1 MPESSDTFYRLLP
14 GTWHLAPGTCLMTI
28 RFVEEARVLAVSGW
42 EIPAALTLP
51 ANRESTALPSAILLV
66 PGSLF
71 SDVNGDYPTW
81 NSFPH
86 VYAHLAHQLAARGH
100 AVYRF
105 AKLGPGTGSVAVDQ
119 DAAARVR
126 TWDGRLAIATAALD
140 AMHRELETRG
150 VVVERTIVAGHSE
163 GSVVASR
170 VAVSDRAREIDG
182 VVLLAGPSIGILGIM
197 REQIGF
203 GVPPDQLDDAR
214 RRLDEAIAFIR
225 RGEPIP
231 ASLAKGPGM
240 GIGALASMP
249 DEGRR
254 YMRDVDATDP
264 LRVASEI
271 SQPVL
276 VVQGGDDSSV
286 PRHHGEALRDALV
299 ARDRGEAGTEYLFV
313 PDVTH
318 MFKVV
323 PPEVTGPDA
332 FGYPGPTDERI
343 TDGID
348 RWIRGLTISA

>member
-1 MPESSDTFYRLLP
+1 
-14 GTWHLAPGTCLMTI
+14 MTHTTSYI
-28 RFVEEARVLAVSGW
+28 DHAHTVAVSGW

-51 ANRESTALPSAILLV
+51 TSRANDAELASAILLV

-105 AKLGPGTGSVAVDQ
+105 AKLGPGTGSVATDA
-119 DAAARVR
+119 DAAAKIR
-126 TWDGRLAIATAALD
+126 TWDGRVVIATAALD
-140 AMHRELETRG
+140 AMRRELDACNVR
-150 VVVERTIVAGHSE
+150 VRRTIAAGHSE

-170 VAVSDRAREIDG
+170 LAVSDRAGELDG
-182 VVLLAGPSIGILGIM
+182 IVLLAGPSLGILGIM
-197 REQIGF
+197 REQIGAMT
-203 GVPPDQLDDAR
+203 PPHER
-214 RRLDEAIAFIR
+214 DEAISRLDVGIDCIR

-231 ASLAKGPGM
+231 AELATGSAM
-240 GIGALASMP
+240 GVGALASMP

-264 LRVASEI
+264 KELGSRMA
-271 SQPVL
+271 QPTL
-276 VVQGGDDSSV
+276 VVQGGNDGSV
-286 PRHHGEALRDALV
+286 PTHHGETLRDILV
-299 ARDRGEAGTEYLFV
+299 SRRDGEARTSYLLV

-323 PPEVTGPDA
+323 PPGLSGPEA
-332 FGYPGPTDERI
+332 FGFPGETDPRVA
-343 TDGID
+343 DGID
-348 RWIRGLTISA
+348 RWIRGI

>member
-1 MPESSDTFYRLLP
+1 MPPYSEHLSSLR
-14 GTWHLAPGTCLMTI
+14 
-28 RFVEEARVLAVSGW
+28 VSGW

-51 ANRESTALPSAILLV
+51 APLERDLESAVLLI

-81 NSFPH
+81 KSFPH
-86 VYAHLAHQLAARGH
+86 VYAHLAHQLSALGH
-100 AVYRF
+100 AVFRF
-105 AKLGPGTGSVAVDQ
+105 AKLGPGTGSVPI
-119 DAAARVR
+119 DAEVAAKVR
-126 TWDGRLAIATAALD
+126 TWEGRSIIASAMLD
-140 AMHRELETRG
+140 EMRRLLDDQDLHPRR
-150 VVVERTIVAGHSE
+150 VIVAGHSE

-170 VAVSDRAREIDG
+170 LAASAHGDSLDG

-203 GVPPDQLDDAR
+203 GLQPGQIDAAR
-214 RRLDEAIAFIR
+214 ARLDSVIDHIR

-231 ASLAKGPGM
+231 AELGKGPGM
-240 GIGALASMP
+240 GIGALISMP

-264 LRVASEI
+264 LELARRMT
-271 SQPVL
+271 QCTL
-276 VVQGGDDSSV
+276 VVQGGNDGSV
-286 PRHHGEALRDALV
+286 PAHHGEALRDALRSR
-299 ARDRGEAGTEYLFV
+299 AGGESKTSYLFV

-332 FGYPGPTDERI
+332 FGYPGETDRRV

-348 RWIRGLTISA
+348 EWIRCVPTLAQKVSPH